1 MRLKALQNDIYL
13 NFLQT
18 KGMVFLAVI
27 DFLYTFAAEKVTK
40 R

>member
-13 NFLQT
+13 TFLQT
-18 KGMVFLAVI
+18 KRMVFLAVI
-27 DFLYTFAAEKVTK
+27 VFLYTFAIEKVAK